1 MNFDALTLTNS
12 RVYYTKMQHIFKN
25 IFILILSF
33 GLLSGFFV
41 LAVLWAFSNNLPDYK
56 FLKSYKPPVSS
67 KVYSGVG
74 ELVNN
79 FSTEKRIFV
88 PYNSISEKVINS
100 FLSAEDK
107 NFYSHPGVD
116 AKGVLRAIVNN
127 ISNIA
132 SSKRLEGAS
141 TITQQVAKNFLLTN
155 EMSLNRKIKEAIL
168 AFRIERALSKERILE
183 LYLNQIYL
191 GGGAYGVASASLEY
205 FDKPISELSYDEAA
219 LLAALPKAPSRY
231 NPYKNI
237 KLAKFRRDLVLKNL
251 FENKYINKL
260 QYEKFINKEIIL
272 KKRKKT
278 FTEDTSYYVE
288 DIRKDVIQQF
298 GFDKVYKQGLN
309 ISTPINL
316 NLQKIAIESLREGL
330 VNYDKRKGW
339 RGPLLRGK
347 KLNNWNDKLDNFKL
361 EKSINWNLAIIKKIN
376 KFYVEIET
384 ENKLNGIIKYENI
397 SWIKKEFSEILKIG
411 DIVYVENIKNNV
423 FALKQ
428 LPVVNGGIVV
438 MDPFTGRVLALS
450 GGFSFKKSEFNRATQ
465 ASRQPG
471 SAFKPFIYALALE
484 NGYTPSTL
492 ILDAPLV
499 LEQGY
504 DLKMWKPE
512 NYGKK
517 FYGPST
523 LRMGLEK
530 SRNLMTVR
538 IAQDLGLKK
547 IVNFSK
553 QLGIYD
559 NPSELL
565 SISLGSAET
574 TLLKLTS
581 AYSSFVNGGKLVK
594 PIMIDRIQDS
604 EGNTIFNN
612 EKRKCINCDQISF
625 LNKDYPEIK
634 DTFLQIFSPQ
644 TAYQMTSI
652 LEGTVQNG
660 TGKKLKDLNLVLAGK
675 TGTTNGNT
683 DTWFIGFTSKLTIG
697 VYVAFDN
704 PKPLG
709 KYETGAKTALP
720 IFKSFVK
727 KAVNKEDARP
737 FKVADNIIMKVID
750 PVTGKKAES
759 ESQLTIIEAYKNI
772 EIGKK
777 SNQDINNRL
786 KNDDILRFY

>member
-1 MNFDALTLTNS
+1 
-12 RVYYTKMQHIFKN
+12 
-25 IFILILSF
+25 LSA
-33 GLLSGFFV
+33 FV
-41 LAVLWAFSNNLPDYK
+41 IVAVLWAFSNNLPDYK
-56 FLKSYKPPVSS
+56 FLKKYKPSVSS
-67 KVYSGVG
+67 KVYSGDG
-74 ELVNN
+74 ELVND

-88 PYNSISEKVINS
+88 PYNAISEKVINS

-116 AKGVLRAIVNN
+116 ARGVLRAVLNN

-132 SSKRLEGAS
+132 TSRRLEGAS

-155 EMSLNRKIKEAIL
+155 EVSLNRKIKEAIL

-191 GGGAYGVASASLEY
+191 GEGTYGVASASLEY
-205 FDKPISELSYDEAA
+205 FDKPISELDYDEAA

-231 NPYKNI
+231 NPYKDI
-237 KLAKFRRDLVLKNL
+237 KLAKFRRNLVLKNL
-251 FENKYINKL
+251 FENKYINE
-260 QYEKFINKEIIL
+260 EKYKVLINNDIIL

-278 FTEDTSYYVE
+278 FTENTSYYIE
-288 DIRKDVIQQF
+288 DIRKDVVNKL
-298 GFDKVYKQGLN
+298 GFDRVYKQGLN

-316 NLQKIAIESLREGL
+316 NLQKIATESLRAGL
-330 VNYDKRKGW
+330 IEYDKRKGW
-339 RGPLLRGK
+339 RGPLSNSK
-347 KLNNWNDKLDNFKL
+347 KIYNWNINLDKFRL
-361 EKSINWNLAIIKKIN
+361 ESSINWDLAIVKKIN
-376 KFYVEIET
+376 KFFIEIQT
-384 ENKLNGIIKYENI
+384 ENNLKGIIKYENI
-397 SWIKKEFSEILKIG
+397 SWIKKEFKEILKIG
-411 DIVYVENIKNNV
+411 DIIYVEKLNNNI
-423 FALKQ
+423 FALRQ
-428 LPVVNGGIVV
+428 LPEINGGIVV
-438 MDPFTGRVLALS
+438 MDPFTGRVLALG

-465 ASRQPG
+465 ALRQPG

-499 LEQGY
+499 LEQGS

-565 SISLGSAET
+565 SISLGSTET

-581 AYSSFVNGGKLVK
+581 AYSSFANGGKLVK

-612 EKRKCINCDQISF
+612 EKRQCVNCDQISF
-625 LNKDYPEIK
+625 LSNSYPKVEDK
-634 DTFLQIFSPQ
+634 FPQIFSAE

-652 LEGTVQNG
+652 LEGAVQNG
-660 TGKKLKDLNLVLAGK
+660 TGRKLKDLNLDLAGK

-683 DTWFIGFTSKLTIG
+683 DTWFVGFTSKLTIG
-697 VYVAFDN
+697 VYVGSDS
-704 PKPLG
+704 PKSLG
-709 KYETGAKTALP
+709 RYETGAKTALP
-720 IFKSFVK
+720 IFKSFIK
-727 KAVNKEDARP
+727 KAVKKEDARP
-737 FKVADNIIMKVID
+737 FKVAKNILMKVID
-750 PVTGKKAES
+750 PITGKKAEAGS
-759 ESQLTIIEAYKNI
+759 KLTIIEAYKNVI
-772 EIGKK
+772 TKK
-777 SNQDINNRL
+777 LTNKDINNRL
-786 KNDDILRFY
+786 KNDNILKFY

>member
-1 MNFDALTLTNS
+1 MH
-12 RVYYTKMQHIFKN
+12 RIIKN
-25 IFILILSF
+25 IFILIFSF
-33 GLLSGFFV
+33 GLLSAFSI

-56 FLKSYKPPVSS
+56 FLKSYKPSVSS
-67 KVYSGVG
+67 KVYSGNG
-74 ELVNN
+74 ELVND

-88 PYNSISEKVINS
+88 PYDAISEKVINS

-116 AKGVLRAIVNN
+116 AKGVLRAIINN
-127 ISNIA
+127 ISNIIA
-132 SSKRLEGAS
+132 SKRLEGAS

-155 EMSLNRKIKEAIL
+155 EVSLNRKIKEAIL

-205 FDKPISELSYDEAA
+205 FDKSIGELNYDEAA

-231 NPYKNI
+231 NPYKDI
-237 KLAKFRRDLVLKNL
+237 VLAKFRRDLVLKNL
-251 FENKYINKL
+251 YENNYLDKIE
-260 QYEKFINKEIIL
+260 YEKFINKKIIL

-278 FTEDTSYYVE
+278 FREDTSYYVE
-288 DIRKDVIQQF
+288 DIRKDVIDQL

-316 NLQKIAIESLREGL
+316 SLQKIAIKSLREGL
-330 VNYDKRKGW
+330 ISYDKRKGW
-339 RGPLLRGK
+339 RGPLLRGQK
-347 KLNNWNDKLDNFKL
+347 INNWKNNLEKFSL
-361 EKSINWNLAIIKKIN
+361 EKSIAWNLAIIKKVD
-376 KFYVEIET
+376 KFSVEIET
-384 ENKLNGIIKYENI
+384 LNKVNGIIKYENI
-397 SWIKKEFSEILKIG
+397 SWIKKDFDEILKVG
-411 DIVYVENIKNNV
+411 DVVYVENINNNI
-423 FALKQ
+423 FALRQ
-428 LPVVNGGIVV
+428 LPLANGGIVV
-438 MDPFTGRVLALS
+438 MDPYTGRVLALS

-465 ASRQPG
+465 ALRQPG

-484 NGYTPSTL
+484 NGYTPSTI

-538 IAQDLGLKK
+538 IAQDLGVKK

-581 AYSSFVNGGKLVK
+581 AYSSFINGGKLVK

-612 EKRKCINCDQISF
+612 EKRKCVNCEQISH
-625 LNKDYPEIK
+625 LSENYPVIK
-634 DTFLQIFSPQ
+634 DEFLQIFSPQ

-660 TGKKLKDLNLVLAGK
+660 TGRNLKDLNLDLAGK

-683 DTWFIGFTSKLTIG
+683 DTWFVGFTSKLAIG
-697 VYVAFDN
+697 VYVGSDN

-709 KYETGAKTALP
+709 RYETGAKTALP

-727 KAVNKEDARP
+727 NAVKKEDARP
-737 FKVADNIIMKVID
+737 FKVPDGILMKVID
-750 PVTGKKAES
+750 PLTGEKAITKS
-759 ESQLTIIEAYKNI
+759 KSTIIEAYKNVKI
-772 EIGKK
+772 NNRPNK
-777 SNQDINNRL
+777 DINNRL
-786 KNDDILRFY
+786 KNDNILRFY